1 MASDKQIQ
9 ANRLNAK
16 KSTGP
21 QSPEGK
27 KRVAQNRIKHGLA
40 GEHVVLASEDPSA
53 FDNLLATLN
62 ENWDPHSETEAF
74 LVETLAFNQW
84 RLLRIGRMEHAS
96 LSRKLQPQGQPS
108 LSMEVEDLSR
118 YEGRAR
124 RAYYQALN
132 MLIKLQAVCQKQQQ
146 QQPFEEEDA
155 AAAAKTE
162 PAAQHSP
169 PPRQP
174 LLVTKG
180 AEPAANPATTAVGHS
195 NPVPPGQAPGR
206 RPPLPDAA

>member
-9 ANRLNAK
+9 ANRLNAQ

-21 QSPEGK
+21 RSPEGK

-40 GEHVVLASEDPSA
+40 GEYVVLASEDPSD

-96 LSRKLQPQGQPS
+96 LSRKIQSHGQPT

-132 MLIKLQAVCQKQQQ
+132 MLLKLQTVREKQQQ
-146 QQPFEEEDA
+146 QEPIEEATA
-155 AAAAKTE
+155 AAETE
-162 PAAQHSP
+162 PAAAQHSP
-169 PPRQP
+169 PPQHP
-174 LLVTKG
+174 LLVVTKG
-180 AEPAANPATTAVGHS
+180 AEPAANPTTAVGHS
-195 NPVPPGQAPGR
+195 NPIPPGQAPGR
-206 RPPLPDAA
+206 RAPLPDAA